1 MTGRAA
7 NPSTSRFRLPRR
19 AAWILVLA
27 LFAFAASIPA
37 LAIPQEEPGQ
47 GPPTPAS
54 EPESV
59 GGTGELVPPPDSE
72 RNPGQLRLANLART
86 TVHGVVR
93 NTATGEPLARA
104 LVRIEGDAV
113 TGALTDGE
121 GRFEIPGV
129 PVGPQAF
136 QVMKPGFIDPAAVGM
151 GGPPTVVNGAAN
163 SEHNV
168 YVASEMSDLAFTL
181 TPTSAIRGQ
190 IELSSGD
197 PAQGIAVMLLRRTVQ
212 DGRAIWQ
219 PVTNARTNSEGA
231 YRFAGLTDGSYT
243 VFTEPSMDSDV
254 PAVLAEAGSDQAIA
268 RAGYPTVFYPD
279 AQDLSAAAA
288 IHVAAGEQ
296 AQANLLL
303 SEEPFHLV
311 RAIVRLPR
319 SAIAPGG
326 LPLNV
331 NVSVLDSQG
340 HQLPYSGQYDQPT
353 HSAQVFLPDGTYAF
367 QVTAMDVPDTPH
379 FEGPRTTGVNA
390 LTRQN
395 RPQGQLIGRV
405 DFSVA
410 GHAVT
415 HLQIPLVSE
424 HSNSVQ
430 VSVIHSAA
438 VQQPAS
444 SGAQPPPLVIMLS
457 QAGGSI
463 NDGMVTSFGEGY
475 ATGPIETSADIG
487 PGSYWVHTSIPQK
500 SLCEASFTAGG
511 ASLAHEPLVLSL
523 SGASAPLTLTLR
535 DDCASLKISLP
546 PNADVQ
552 PTGDEPNYTIYVV
565 PDFDSTTDI
574 SPVVLRPSSGGTFTL
589 EGLSPGSYHVYTFVS
604 PVQLEYR
611 NPEAMAA
618 LAAHAQPVT
627 LDPGGS
633 SNLVVEVPE
642 H

>member
-1 MTGRAA
+1 MPGRA
-7 NPSTSRFRLPRR
+7 PKSSSSWFRRPRR
-19 AAWILVLA
+19 LAWIAALA
-27 LFAFAASIPA
+27 LLTLAGSLHAFAA
-37 LAIPQEEPGQ
+37 PQEEPGQ
-47 GPPTPAS
+47 EAPPLPQPAS
-54 EPESV
+54 SPE
-59 GGTGELVPPPDSE
+59 TADPPAP
-72 RNPGQLRLANLART
+72 LANVARA
-86 TVHGVVR
+86 TVHGVVK
-93 NTATGEPLARA
+93 NTATGEPLPRA

-113 TGALTDGE
+113 SGALTDGE
-121 GRFEIPGV
+121 GRFEINGV

-151 GGPPTVVNGAAN
+151 GGPPTIINGAAN

-168 YVASEMSDLAFTL
+168 YVAAEMSDLAFTL
-181 TPTSAIRGQ
+181 TPTSAIHGQ

-197 PAQGIAVMLLRRTVQ
+197 PAQNIAVMLLRRTVQ

-219 PVTNARTNSEGA
+219 PVTNVRTNSDGA
-231 YRFAGLTDGSYT
+231 YRFAGLTDGTYT
-243 VFTEPSMDSDV
+243 LFTEPSMDSDI
-254 PAVLAEAGSDQAIA
+254 PAVFVEAGSDHAIA

-279 AQDLSAAAA
+279 AQDLSAASG

-303 SEEPFHLV
+303 TEEPFHLA
-311 RAIVRLPR
+311 RANVRLPK
-319 SAIAPGG
+319 SGNAPGS
-326 LPLNV
+326 PPPNV
-331 NVSVLDSQG
+331 NVAVLDSQG
-340 HQLPYSGQYDQPT
+340 HQLPYTGQYDQAT
-353 HSAQVFLPDGTYAF
+353 HSAQAFLPDGTYAF
-367 QVTAMDVPDTPH
+367 QITAIEVPAVAH
-379 FEGPRTTGVNA
+379 FEGLRFIGPNEPSRP
-390 LTRQN
+390 N
-395 RPQGQLIGRV
+395 RSQGQLIGRA

-415 HLQIPLVSE
+415 HLQIPLVVQ
-424 HSNSVQ
+424 HGNSVQ
-430 VSVIHSAA
+430 VSVIHSATA
-438 VQQPAS
+438 QQTAASGVQPA
-444 SGAQPPPLVIMLS
+444 PLVIMLS
-457 QAGGSI
+457 QAGGTIS
-463 NDGMVTSFGEGY
+463 DGMVTSFGEGY

-487 PGSYWVHTSIPQK
+487 PGTYWVHTSIPQK
-500 SLCEASFTAGG
+500 SLCEASFTAGA
-511 ASLAHEPLVLSL
+511 ASLAREPLVLSL
-523 SGASAPLTLTLR
+523 AGASAPLTLTLR

-546 PNADVQ
+546 PNADIQ

-574 SPVVLRPSSGGTFTL
+574 TPVVLRPSSGGTFTVD
-589 EGLSPGSYHVYTFVS
+589 GLTPGSYHVYTFPS